1 MIPHTDL
8 LITNTKDLFFYFFI
22 HSITVVKRYYTRLII
37 VKYLK
42 IKKKSLLH
50 TSVIIAAN
58 GYINPNPNWK
68 IGRKG

>member
-8 LITNTKDLFFYFFI
+8 LITNNKDSFSFTASNWLRGTLLYSIGHRKISQNLTKC
-22 HSITVVKRYYTRLII
+22 S
-37 VKYLK
+37 
-42 IKKKSLLH
+42 LH
-50 TSVIIAAN
+50 TSVVIAAN